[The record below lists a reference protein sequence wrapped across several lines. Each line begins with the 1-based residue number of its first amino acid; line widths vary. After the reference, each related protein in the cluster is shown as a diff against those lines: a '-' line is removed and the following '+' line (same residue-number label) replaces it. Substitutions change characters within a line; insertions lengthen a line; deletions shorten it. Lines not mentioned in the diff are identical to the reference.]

1 MSSIFIVDD
10 HALMRDGLRL
20 VLEHGGHRVV
30 GEADDMAIALGEIE
44 RLRPDV
50 LLLDIH
56 LDRHSGLDL
65 LDKLRG
71 SALPTRTLVLTM
83 SSQAWHVTE
92 ALRLGVTGYV
102 RKGSPAVEVLAA
114 VAAVGRNER
123 YLGAGV
129 EALAEQDAMPWER
142 TGSPVDLL
150 SARERQIIEMVV
162 RGQSSAAIGQ
172 ALHLSP
178 KTVDSYR
185 SRLMSKLE
193 VSDVPALVRLAI
205 REGIIGLSDT

>member
-30 GEADDMAIALGEIE
+30 GETDDMAIALAEVE

-65 LDKLRG
+65 LDKLQGR
-71 SALPTRTLVLTM
+71 ALPTRTLVLTM
-83 SSQAWHVTE
+83 SSQAWHVAE
-92 ALRLGVTGYV
+92 ALRLGATGYV

-114 VAAVGRNER
+114 VAAVGRNEQ

-129 EALAEQDAMPWER
+129 EALAAQDSVPSER
-142 TGSPVDLL
+142 KGSPVDLL

-162 RGQSSAAIGQ
+162 RGRSSAAIGQ
-172 ALHLSP
+172 ELHLSP